1 MTKKTPER
9 FAKNVLWQLAGIR
22 AAIDQL
28 RDRYCI
34 EVAAATGVSPK
45 RVAKQMA
52 DAHKKLQKKIF
63 SDLVVSSQ
71 IDDSP
76 DQESGRTHR

>member
-28 RDRYCI
+28 RDRHCI
-34 EVAAATGVSPK
+34 EIASKTGASPK
-45 RVAKQMA
+45 QVAKQMA

-63 SDLVVSSQ
+63 ADLVASSQ
-71 IDDSP
+71 LDDSP
-76 DQESGRTHR
+76 DQESGRTR

>member
-1 MTKKTPER
+1 MTKRTPEK

-28 RDRYCI
+28 RDRYCLEI
-34 EVAAATGVSPK
+34 ATATGTSPK

-52 DAHKKLQKKIF
+52 KAHKKLQKKLF
-63 SDLVVSSQ
+63 MDLVASSQ
-71 IDDSP
+71 LND
-76 DQESGRTHR
+76 